1 MRLDQNCGSMTH
13 RRTRSRIRSPI
24 FNQRRNRM
32 AWITPKYFDTP
43 VGMEINMYACAD
55 EK

>member
-1 MRLDQNCGSMTH
+1 MPGLSLKLRQLVATPGIGAPRLPVMEMK
-13 RRTRSRIRSPI
+13 
-24 FNQRRNRM
+24 M

-43 VGMEINMYACAD
+43 VGMEINMYACAE

>member
-1 MRLDQNCGSMTH
+1 ME
-13 RRTRSRIRSPI
+13 RT
-24 FNQRRNRM
+24 M

-43 VGMEINMYACAD
+43 CGMEINMYALAD

>member
-1 MRLDQNCGSMTH
+1 
-13 RRTRSRIRSPI
+13 
-24 FNQRRNRM
+24 M
-32 AWITPKYFDTP
+32 AWISPKYFDTP